1 MPTRRIGPP
10 HSAPPPRPLRRSR
23 DSVRAAMLRRLHAQD
38 AGQTSVLV
46 LGMLLVVLLLVAVM
60 AGATAV
66 NLEARKLLSAADGA
80 ASAAAQAAEQG
91 ASGPT
96 PRVSSDQVRAQAQNY
111 LAVSGADER
120 FNGVVVSRAW
130 VTDAGETAHVE
141 LAAVVDLPVVS
152 AILPARVPISVESHA
167 RVSLNR

>member
-1 MPTRRIGPP
+1 MRRR
-10 HSAPPPRPLRRSR
+10 PRDGGDASSKRRVVAAQMR
-23 DSVRAAMLRRLHAQD
+23 QMQTEDS
-38 AGQTSVLV
+38 GQSSILI

-80 ASAAAQAAEQG
+80 ASAAAQSAEQG
-91 ASGPT
+91 ASSPL
-96 PRVSSDQVRAQAQNY
+96 PQVSSDQVRAQAQNY
-111 LAVSGADER
+111 LTVSGAHGR
-120 FNGVVVSRAW
+120 FSDLAVSQAW

-141 LAAVVDLPVVS
+141 LVAVVDLPVVS

-167 RVSLNR
+167 RLSLNR

>member
-1 MPTRRIGPP
+1 MVRRI
-10 HSAPPPRPLRRSR
+10 H
-23 DSVRAAMLRRLHAQD
+23 VEE
-38 AGQTSVLV
+38 AGQSSVLI
-46 LGMLLVVLLLVAVM
+46 LGMLMVVLLLVAVM

-80 ASAAAQAAEQG
+80 ASAAAQAAEGG
-91 ASGPT
+91 ASGPG
-96 PRVSSDQVRAQAQNY
+96 PRVSSDQVREQAQNY
-111 LAVSGADER
+111 LAVSGAETR
-120 FNGVVVSRAW
+120 FSDVAVSGAW

-152 AILPARVPISVESHA
+152 AILPARVPITVESHA